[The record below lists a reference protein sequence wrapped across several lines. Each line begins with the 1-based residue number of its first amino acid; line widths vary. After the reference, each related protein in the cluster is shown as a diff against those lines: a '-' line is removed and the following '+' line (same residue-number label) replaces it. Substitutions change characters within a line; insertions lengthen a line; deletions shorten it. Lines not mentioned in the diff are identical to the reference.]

1 MKRMK
6 KLVATIIAL
15 SFFIP
20 LFASHIRGGEVYYA
34 YQGPGSAAGTSKYLV
49 TLKLYIR
56 CDANDNQNVIP
67 EPRAAHAAVEIHI
80 MVLDGVHEVLPK
92 LVDVHDILPARRW
105 HADSEGLGI
114 ITKNE
119 LKGLVTICQQ

>member
-20 LFASHIRGGEVYYA
+20 LFASHIRGGEVYYV
-34 YQGPGSAAGTSKYLV
+34 YQGPGAAAGTSRYLV

-56 CDANDNQNVIP
+56 CDANENQKDAN
-67 EPRAAHAAVEIHI
+67 EPFTVYRNSNNTQLGASISAPLSSQQQISY
-80 MVLDGVHEVLPK
+80 D
-92 LVDVHDILPARRW
+92 PA
-105 HADSEGLGI
+105 SNPCI
-114 ITKNE
+114 
-119 LKGLVTICQQ
+119 